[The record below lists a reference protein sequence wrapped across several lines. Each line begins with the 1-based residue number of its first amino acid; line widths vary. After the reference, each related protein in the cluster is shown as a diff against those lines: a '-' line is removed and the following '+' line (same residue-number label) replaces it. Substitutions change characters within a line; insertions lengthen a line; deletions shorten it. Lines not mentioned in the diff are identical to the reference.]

1 MASKPVPLLDC
12 TLSEDAVSLFCLNA
26 SLVVIASDF
35 VITPEPLPASLDLF
49 PLPEL
54 WVSFY
59 LKHPLHWMN

>member
-12 TLSEDAVSLFCLNA
+12 TFSEDAVSLFCLNA

-35 VITPEPLPASLDLF
+35 VITPEPLPASLDFFHCLS
-49 PLPEL
+49 LGRL
-54 WVSFY
+54 FY